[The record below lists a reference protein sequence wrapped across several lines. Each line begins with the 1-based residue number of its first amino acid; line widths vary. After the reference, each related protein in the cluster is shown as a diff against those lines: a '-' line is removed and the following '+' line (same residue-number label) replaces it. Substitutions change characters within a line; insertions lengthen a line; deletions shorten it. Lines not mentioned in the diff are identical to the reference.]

1 MDVRHDRDGVTEPSN
16 IDVAGIDAAMI
27 TQKQQYGGARWMR
40 PRIMTLQPRAALAN
54 VGRWTCSAGAGTP
67 VGQIILRP
75 GEDLAT
81 MVWGCLLLLASF
93 CFFVLSIYAMLVSE
107 HMPDTGASASNLWR
121 VYWFS
126 PGV

>member
-27 TQKQQYGGARWMR
+27 TQKQQYG
-40 PRIMTLQPRAALAN
+40 
-54 VGRWTCSAGAGTP
+54 GTP

-107 HMPDTGASASNLWR
+107 HMPDTGIELVDAIKRDQYVSARKHTACSST
-121 VYWFS
+121 VHYS
-126 PGV
+126 

>member
-27 TQKQQYGGARWMR
+27 TQKQQYG
-40 PRIMTLQPRAALAN
+40 
-54 VGRWTCSAGAGTP
+54 GTP

-107 HMPDTGASASNLWR
+107 HMPDTGIELVDAIKRDQYYCYLVPFTLPVFVIFVVSNWVSLKFFR
-121 VYWFS
+121 HN
-126 PGV
+126 